1 MLLPWTY
8 TFGAAWMRAERHGPA
23 AASRAAGLKND
34 VKFLTRQ

>member
-8 TFGAAWMRAERHGPA
+8 TFGAAWMRAERHGTA
-23 AASRAAGLKND
+23 GAGRAAGLKYD